1 MKGSMCVGVSVAA
14 RDTEPL
20 MTRTT
25 RDDEADAWLREH
37 DTYLSEEM
45 KAGEEVIKDDFVQ
58 WIPLGEGCR
67 MKIRHRGA
75 P

>member
-1 MKGSMCVGVSVAA
+1 
-14 RDTEPL
+14 
-20 MTRTT
+20 MTR
-25 RDDEADAWLREH
+25 RQPHDAADEWPPEND
-37 DTYLSEEM
+37 DTYLSDEM
-45 KAGEEVIKDDFVQ
+45 KAGEEAIKDDFVQ